1 MSSTLIQFR
10 TDDASKIKASSIC
23 ERLGIDLP
31 TYMRMCISRLI
42 RENGIPFSM
51 KLEEEQESKGLKTLK
66 KTLRLTFPEWQGG
79 VNPPYYQGSRILDM
93 IAPRGEHMECAEVPV
108 KTNFVDTVPV
118 TDGIAWKNELMEQQR
133 AAYAIC
139 EEKDPDRIIVLGGDC
154 SVEQAPFDYLHGKYP
169 EDTAIIWL
177 DAHPDFT
184 RPKDSSH
191 EHAMVLGNL
200 IGDGAPDFAAMVKH
214 PFDKKDVIYA
224 GIVADHL
231 EAWEEEYQKEYQMK
245 FLTPDQLAEDSGPL
259 LDWLR
264 ENGYKH
270 VMIHWDLDVIS
281 PADFRSL
288 LCAEP
293 HIPPVEYAVGEMT
306 LDQILRLIKD
316 VSAEFDVVAL
326 GITEFL
332 PWDIIRL
339 QKGLGELDIFN

>member
-1 MSSTLIQFR
+1 
-10 TDDASKIKASSIC
+10 
-23 ERLGIDLP
+23 
-31 TYMRMCISRLI
+31 
-42 RENGIPFSM
+42 
-51 KLEEEQESKGLKTLK
+51 
-66 KTLRLTFPEWQGG
+66 
-79 VNPPYYQGSRILDM
+79 
-93 IAPRGEHMECAEVPV
+93 
-108 KTNFVDTVPV
+108 
-118 TDGIAWKNELMEQQR
+118 MEQQR

-224 GIVADHL
+224 GIVVDHL
-231 EAWEEEYQKEYQMK
+231 EVWEEEYQKEYQMK
-245 FLTPDQLAEDSGPL
+245 
-259 LDWLR
+259 
-264 ENGYKH
+264 
-270 VMIHWDLDVIS
+270 LDVIS

-332 PWDIIRL
+332 PCFCLW
-339 QKGLGELDIFN
+339 E

>member
-1 MSSTLIQFR
+1 MRKNGFS
-10 TDDASKIKASSIC
+10 
-23 ERLGIDLP
+23 ERKDQNDLFQV
-31 TYMRMCISRLI
+31 SV
-42 RENGIPFSM
+42 
-51 KLEEEQESKGLKTLK
+51 
-66 KTLRLTFPEWQGG
+66 GG
-79 VNPPYYQGSRILDM
+79 VRQCTDHFHLFHRGYGHGGTVSRAGGIRSACSGGS
-93 IAPRGEHMECAEVPV
+93 GME
-108 KTNFVDTVPV
+108 
-118 TDGIAWKNELMEQQR
+118 
-133 AAYAIC
+133 Y
-139 EEKDPDRIIVLGGDC
+139 
-154 SVEQAPFDYLHGKYP
+154 
-169 EDTAIIWL
+169 
-177 DAHPDFT
+177 
-184 RPKDSSH
+184 
-191 EHAMVLGNL
+191 
-200 IGDGAPDFAAMVKH
+200 
-214 PFDKKDVIYA
+214 KKDVIYA

-339 QKGLGELDIFN
+339 QKGLGELSIFHE